1 LGRALRAPRPPLPRF
16 AVAWFP
22 AFEGLERIESYR
34 KRHDPQAATI
44 AAHLTLVFPFP
55 TALTALQVETHV
67 RKVASGWPPI
77 AVAFR
82 PVRGLNNEFVMLMA
96 TRGAAAVTQ
105 FHDTLY
111 TRSIRPHLRKDIPYE
126 PHITI
131 ARQPEPARYEA
142 ALAEAEAE
150 FHGEFDSVLREVTL
164 LSLRAD
170 GKIDRLNTLPLDSR

>member
-1 LGRALRAPRPPLPRF
+1 MGRALRAPRPALPRF

-22 AFEGLERIESYR
+22 AFAGLERIEGYR
-34 KRHDPQAATI
+34 QRHDPQAARI

-82 PVRGLNNEFVMLMA
+82 PVRGLNNEFVLLMA

-105 FHDTLY
+105 FHDSLY

-150 FHGEFDSVLREVTL
+150 FQGEFSSILREVTL

-170 GKIDRLNTLPLDSR
+170 GNIDRLKDLPLDSR

>member
-1 LGRALRAPRPPLPRF
+1 MGRALRAPRPPLPRF

-22 AFEGLERIESYR
+22 AFEGLERIEAYR
-34 KRHDPQAATI
+34 KRNDPQAGTV

-77 AVAFR
+77 AVEFR
-82 PVRGLNNEFVMLMA
+82 PVRGLNNEFVLLMA

-105 FHDTLY
+105 LHDTLY
-111 TRSIRPHLRKDIPYE
+111 TRSIRPHLRRDLPYE

-131 ARQPEPARYEA
+131 ARQPDTAHYEA
-142 ALAEAEAE
+142 ALAQAQAE
-150 FHGEFDSVLREVTL
+150 FHGEFSSVLREVTL
-164 LSLRAD
+164 LSVRAD
-170 GKIDRLNTLPLDSR
+170 GKIERLKDLPLDSR